1 MQTKRAGIEVA
12 GGLQSLV
19 QSGSL
24 VGLCEE
30 ELLARFIEGKD
41 ARAFKAIIDRHG
53 PVVLAVCRHLLSDPN
68 DLEDAFQATFLIL
81 IRKGGTIRR
90 PASLASWLHGV
101 AHRTAARLRRS
112 PRTIRL
118 MTDPAERPL
127 PCPVENRE
135 QIGHLHRE
143 IERLPEKYR
152 LPIVL
157 CYLQGLTYDDA
168 AAQLRW
174 PVSTVRGRPSSCGSP
189 TLPQY
194 GPLVHLFGAGLRPH
208 RGGVTRRPSVAL
220 VARSGDLAPTWGPWR
235 EPWDH

>member
-1 MQTKRAGIEVA
+1 MQTKRAGVEVA

-68 DLEDAFQATFLIL
+68 DVEDAFQATFLIL

-101 AHRTAARLRRS
+101 AHRTAVAAEAVAPDHPTDDRPGGATASLPGREPRADQPS
-112 PRTIRL
+112 P
-118 MTDPAERPL
+118 
-127 PCPVENRE
+127 
-135 QIGHLHRE
+135 RE
-143 IERLPEKYR
+143 IEPCPR
-152 LPIVL
+152 
-157 CYLQGLTYDDA
+157 
-168 AAQLRW
+168 
-174 PVSTVRGRPSSCGSP
+174 STACPSSFAISR
-189 TLPQY
+189 
-194 GPLVHLFGAGLRPH
+194 A
-208 RGGVTRRPSVAL
+208 
-220 VARSGDLAPTWGPWR
+220 
-235 EPWDH
+235 